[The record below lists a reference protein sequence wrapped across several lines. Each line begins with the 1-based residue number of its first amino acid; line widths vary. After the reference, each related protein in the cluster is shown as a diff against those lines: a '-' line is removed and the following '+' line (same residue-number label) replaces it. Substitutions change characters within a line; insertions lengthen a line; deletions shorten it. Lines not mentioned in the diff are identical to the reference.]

1 MKKRSLIFAFIML
14 VSLGNLASVFAQ
26 SNKYSTFY
34 YQRNT
39 LFEKLPINKKDI
51 IFLGNSITN
60 GAEWAELFNN
70 KHVKNRG
77 ISGDICAGVYDRLD
91 YLTKGQP
98 KKIFLLIG
106 INDVNRGSSAEEIT
120 EGIEKIVLKIKQDS
134 PRTRVYVQSL
144 LPMNKTLGMF
154 QSHTSKG
161 DVVLKINELLLSK
174 TESWGAE
181 FINLY
186 PHFVDSETGL
196 MNIKYTNDGLH
207 LLGEGYLLWVRL
219 MKKYI

>member
-1 MKKRSLIFAFIML
+1 MKKRNLVLALIML
-14 VSLGNLASVFAQ
+14 FVLGNVPNVNAQ
-26 SNKYSTFY
+26 AKKYSTFY

-39 LFEKLPINKKDI
+39 LFEKLPVTKKDV

-60 GAEWAELFNN
+60 GAEWGELFNN

-77 ISGDICAGVYDRLD
+77 ISGDVCAGVYDRLD
-91 YLTKGQP
+91 YLIKGQP

-106 INDVNRGSSAEEIT
+106 INDVNRGYSAEEIT
-120 EGIEKIVLKIKQDS
+120 AGIEKIVLKITQES
-134 PRTRVYVQSL
+134 PRTKVYVQSL

-161 DVVLKINELLLSK
+161 DVVLKINDQLAAKSAL
-174 TESWGAE
+174 WGAQ

-186 PHFVDSETGL
+186 PHFVDETTGL
-196 MNIKYTNDGLH
+196 MDVKYTNDGLH
-207 LLGEGYLLWVRL
+207 LLGDGYLLWVEL
-219 MKKYI
+219 IKKYI